1 MIDDAVLPAAAHL
14 TGPHASDVIGA
25 ALRAAGSELL
35 ACRPV
40 QVQYRPGSD
49 LIVRYGTT
57 VRHHDGTVTDE
68 TLLAGV
74 TRHGPHPGTLPVEA
88 DTGPDTTL
96 VAGVWR
102 WPFDPVLTELERIV
116 SPARAAV
123 ELAGI
128 VHGKPRVEVVVYRPC
143 ERVVARITDA
153 DGRQIYVKLVAPD
166 AVDHLADRH
175 RRLRE
180 AGVPAPEIL
189 QTGKSWIAMEAL
201 SGPTLRDLLKG
212 DGPNGAGRLPS
223 GSHLAD
229 LQRAMAAADLAHV
242 RPVRRRLD
250 DAAAHASML
259 ATVHPGEADRLARL
273 GDLVRAESTRTR
285 TRCGTVIHGDL
296 HEGQLIVREGA
307 VVGVLDV
314 DDAGPGDPVD
324 DAATLI
330 GHLRFRAGTTPDHS
344 GRLHRYA
351 DELRDAASARHDER
365 ALDAATGAV
374 LIGLATGPFRVQQD
388 RWQESVSTVLDLAER
403 HLGTHDADEKSLSA
417 ASSSSHV
424 GAAS

>member
-14 TGPHASDVIGA
+14 TGPHASDVVGA
-25 ALRAAGSELL
+25 ALQAAGSELL

-57 VRHHDGTVTDE
+57 VRHHDGTTSDE

-88 DTGPDTTL
+88 DTGSDATL

-102 WPFDPVLTELERIV
+102 WPFDPVLTDLERIV
-116 SPARAAV
+116 SPARAAA

-128 VHGKPRVEVVVYRPC
+128 VHGKLHVDVVVYRPC
-143 ERVVARITDA
+143 ERVVARITDER
-153 DGRQIYVKLVAPD
+153 GREIYVKLVAPD

-175 RRLRE
+175 RSLRE

-189 QTGKSWIAMEAL
+189 QTGTSWVAMEAL
-201 SGPTLRDLLKG
+201 HGPTLRDVLKG
-212 DGPNGAGRLPS
+212 DGSDGSDRLPT
-223 GSHLAD
+223 GAHLAE
-229 LQRAMAAADLAHV
+229 LHAAIATADLGHV

-259 ATVHPGEADRLARL
+259 ATVHPGEAERLARL
-273 GDLVRAESTRTR
+273 AATARRASAATAA
-285 TRCGTVIHGDL
+285 RCGAIIHGDL
-296 HEGQLIVREGA
+296 HEGQLIVRGGA

-324 DAATLI
+324 DAATVI
-330 GHLRFRAGTTPDHS
+330 GHLRFRAGTSPDRAE
-344 GRLHRYA
+344 RLDRYA
-351 DELRDAASARHDER
+351 DELRDAAGARSDTR
-365 ALDAATGAV
+365 SLDVATGAV
-374 LIGLATGPFRVQQD
+374 LVGLATGPFRVQQAG
-388 RWQESVSTVLDLAER
+388 WQESVSAVLDLAER
-403 HLGTHDADEKSLSA
+403 HLAAHDGDEKSLSA
-417 ASSSSHV
+417 ASSPSHV
-424 GAAS
+424 AVAS

>member
-25 ALRAAGSELL
+25 ALNAAGSELL
-35 ACRPV
+35 TCHPV
-40 QVQYRPGSD
+40 QVHYRPGSD
-49 LIVRYGTT
+49 LIVRYATT
-57 VRHHDGTVTDE
+57 VRQPDGTVGDE

-123 ELAGI
+123 ELAG
-128 VHGKPRVEVVVYRPC
+128 VVRGKLQVEVVVYRPC

-153 DGRQIYVKLVAPD
+153 DGHQIYVKLVGPD
-166 AVDHLADRH
+166 AVEHLADRH

-180 AGVPAPEIL
+180 AGVPAPEVL
-189 QTGKSWIAMEAL
+189 QTGNSWIAMEAL
-201 SGPTLRDLLKG
+201 SGPTLRDLLKSEG
-212 DGPNGAGRLPS
+212 TIDHDQLPPAGRLAE
-223 GSHLAD
+223 LTA
-229 LQRAMAAADLAHV
+229 AIAAADIGHV
-242 RPVRRRLD
+242 RTVRRRLD

-259 ATVHPGEADRLARL
+259 ATVHPGETERLGRLADIARS
-273 GDLVRAESTRTR
+273 ESAASTS
-285 TRCGTVIHGDL
+285 RCGAVIHGDL
-296 HEGQLIVREGA
+296 HEGQLIVRDRA

-330 GHLRFRAGTTPDHS
+330 GHLRYRAITSHARAEGLT
-344 GRLHRYA
+344 RYA
-351 DELRDAASARHDER
+351 DELRQTACVRLDAE
-365 ALDAATGAV
+365 ALDVATGAV
-374 LIGLATGPFRVQQD
+374 LVGLATGPFRIQQ
-388 RWQESVSTVLDLAER
+388 RNWQESVSRVLDVAEAHLAG
-403 HLGTHDADEKSLSA
+403 LGGHEKSLSTT
-417 ASSSSHV
+417 SSPSHV
-424 GAAS
+424 GGST

>member
-25 ALRAAGSELL
+25 AVQASGSELL

-49 LIVRYGTT
+49 LIVRYGATI
-57 VRHHDGTVTDE
+57 RLHDGTVADE

-88 DTGPDTTL
+88 DTDSGTTL

-116 SPARAAV
+116 SPARAAG
-123 ELAGI
+123 ELGGI
-128 VHGKPRVEVVVYRPC
+128 VRGQLAVDVVVYRPC

-166 AVDHLADRH
+166 AVAQLAERH
-175 RRLRE
+175 RRLRQ

-189 QTGKSWIAMEAL
+189 ATGSSWIAMESFA
-201 SGPTLRDLLKG
+201 GPTLRDLLKA
-212 DGPNGAGRLPS
+212 DGSVDRSRLPAAGRLAE
-223 GSHLAD
+223 LTA
-229 LQRAMAAADLAHV
+229 AIAAADLGHL
-242 RPVRRRLD
+242 RTVRRRLD

-259 ATVHPGEADRLARL
+259 ATVHPAETERL
-273 GDLVRAESTRTR
+273 GHLAHTARRESLATAA
-285 TRCGTVIHGDL
+285 RCGAVIHGDL
-296 HEGQLIVREGA
+296 HEGQLIVRDGV

-314 DDAGPGDPVD
+314 DDAGPGDPLD
-324 DAATLI
+324 DAATMI
-330 GHLRFRAGTTPDHS
+330 GHLRYRAVTTPD
-344 GRLHRYA
+344 RADELTRYA
-351 DELRDAASARHDER
+351 DEVRRAACDRLDAD
-365 ALDAATGAV
+365 ALDVATGAV
-374 LIGLATGPFRVQQD
+374 LVGLATGPFRIQQPA
-388 RWQESVSTVLDLAER
+388 WQQSVSTVLDVAEA
-403 HLGTHDADEKSLSA
+403 HLRPAGGDEKSLSA
-417 ASSSSHV
+417 ASSASHLGV
-424 GAAS
+424 SP